1 MSELMKMLK
10 DIGKDYTKKRL
21 DIDVF
26 DEPYLMQELI
36 ESIKSSDNIDINVKD
51 KMGNNLLHIAAIQ
64 YFSTL
69 DLFDI
74 LITKGVSINEQNKKG
89 ETVLHLLLDHDNY
102 FFDQSKRSIF
112 NLLIEKGA
120 DVYVENKL
128 GWTPLDHLI
137 NEFPDRG

>member
-1 MSELMKMLK
+1 MSELIKILA
-10 DIGKDYTKKRL
+10 DIGN
-21 DIDVF
+21 IDLL
-26 DEPYLMQELI
+26 DEPCLLEKLKKL
-36 ESIKSSDNIDINVKD
+36 IKSGADVHVKD
-51 KMGNNLLHIAAIQ
+51 KKGNNLLHLATKQ
-64 YFSTL
+64 WYSDL
-69 DLFDI
+69 ELFDI
-74 LITKGVSINEQNKKG
+74 LIAKGVSINEQNKKG

-102 FFDQSKRSIF
+102 FFDPSKRSIF